1 MTWITMMVWSFTWNQ
16 TSWNVRSNGPQEVLL
31 PTKLVEMT
39 EIQLSYLKS
48 PQMTLLK
55 CCSQYV
61 SKVGKLSSGQ
71 FNSVQSLSRVRL
83 FVTPWTTARQT
94 SLSITNT
101 WGLFKLICIELVVP
115 SNHLI
120 LCSPLLLLSSI
131 FPSTSGSFPVSQF
144 FVSAGQSTGVSA
156 STSVLPVNTQD

>member
-1 MTWITMMVWSFTWNQ
+1 
-16 TSWNVRSNGPQEVLL
+16 
-31 PTKLVEMT
+31 MT

-101 WGLFKLICIELVVP
+101 WGLFKLICIESVVP

-144 FVSAGQSTGVSA
+144 FASAGQSTGVSA
-156 STSVLPVNTQD
+156 STSVLPMNTQD

>member
-1 MTWITMMVWSFTWNQ
+1 
-16 TSWNVRSNGPQEVLL
+16 
-31 PTKLVEMT
+31 MT

-144 FVSAGQSTGVSA
+144 FASAGQSTGVTA